1 MPAKLSNGVRGSDES
16 TPEARRA
23 TRSQRHV
30 EEVLAR
36 IIAKRRG
43 SQRNYPLTDLDGE
56 QDQRRRE

>member
-1 MPAKLSNGVRGSDES
+1 MPASLSGGEHGSDDS
-16 TPEARRA
+16 MPEVRRV

-43 SQRNYPLTDLDGE
+43 SQGNSQLRQLDGE
-56 QDQRRRE
+56 QDQ

>member
-1 MPAKLSNGVRGSDES
+1 MPAKLSDGVRGSDES

-43 SQRNYPLTDLDGE
+43 LQRNYPPTDLDGE

>member
-1 MPAKLSNGVRGSDES
+1 MPAKPGDGGHGSDES
-16 TPEARRA
+16 TPEVRRA

-43 SQRNYPLTDLDGE
+43 SQRNSPLTDLDGE
-56 QDQRRRE
+56 QDRRHWE

>member
-1 MPAKLSNGVRGSDES
+1 MPAKPGDGGHGSDES

-43 SQRNYPLTDLDGE
+43 SQRNSPLTDLDGE
-56 QDQRRRE
+56 QDRMHRE

>member
-1 MPAKLSNGVRGSDES
+1 MPAKPGEGRHGSDES

-43 SQRNYPLTDLDGE
+43 SQRNSPLKDLDSE
-56 QDQRRRE
+56 PDWVHWE

>member
-1 MPAKLSNGVRGSDES
+1 MPARLNAGERGSDDS
-16 TPEARRA
+16 TPEVRRG

-43 SQRNYPLTDLDGE
+43 QADSPFRYLDGE
-56 QDQRRRE
+56 QDQRQRK

>member
-1 MPAKLSNGVRGSDES
+1 MPANPDDSGHGSDES
-16 TPEARRA
+16 TPAARRS

-43 SQRNYPLTDLDGE
+43 SQRNSPLKDFDGE
-56 QDQRRRE
+56 QDRMHRE